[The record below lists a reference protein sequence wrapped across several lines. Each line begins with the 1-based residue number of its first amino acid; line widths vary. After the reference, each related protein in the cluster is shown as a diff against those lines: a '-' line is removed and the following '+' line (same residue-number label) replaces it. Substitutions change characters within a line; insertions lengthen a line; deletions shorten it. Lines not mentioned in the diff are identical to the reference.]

1 MRTADR
7 NRNGEL
13 SYTEL
18 TSMLGGSPFEDFG
31 KWLHE
36 QGQAGFR
43 RFDADRQG
51 SIDAKELEPMVCVHA
66 AHAMNPNPNPNLNR
80 NPDPCPMMPHGNV
93 GAGIPR
99 CGGATV
105 GRRC

>member
-1 MRTADR
+1 MSRVVRGVMRTADR

-51 SIDAKELEPMVCVHA
+51 SIDAKELEPCVR
-66 AHAMNPNPNPNLNR
+66 PPL
-80 NPDPCPMMPHGNV
+80 
-93 GAGIPR
+93 PR
-99 CGGATV
+99 ANFPLTP
-105 GRRC
+105 